1 MFPEY
6 VRVAQVD
13 TDWEVSVT
21 RGMYATTPNAYEL
34 LDEPATDA
42 GNNPL
47 PPTKKAPAEK
57 AGKKDAAPRQAVK
70 TGHEADTTE
79 ES

>member
-6 VRVAQVD
+6 IRVKQVD
-13 TDWEVSVT
+13 TDWELSVT
-21 RGMYATTPNAYEL
+21 RSMYAAAPYAYVE
-34 LDEPATDA
+34 LDEPATDS

-47 PPTKKAPAEK
+47 PPTHKVSAGKAEK
-57 AGKKDAAPRQAVK
+57 QPVSRQADK
-70 TGHEADTTE
+70 TGHEADTTK